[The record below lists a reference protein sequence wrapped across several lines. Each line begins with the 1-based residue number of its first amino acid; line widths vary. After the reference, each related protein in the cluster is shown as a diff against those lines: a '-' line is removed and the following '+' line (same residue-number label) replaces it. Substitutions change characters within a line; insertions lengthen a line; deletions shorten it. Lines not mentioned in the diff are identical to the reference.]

1 MFTTWISKGRYPR
14 PTGWEPAGAALALVS
29 VFLPRKTRGRYLG
42 VRCHTRI
49 VTKIGGDRETGCI
62 SKDQPGFAVQII
74 ILEDIPDS
82 VFSSDLG

>member
-1 MFTTWISKGRYPR
+1 MEITLG
-14 PTGWEPAGAALALVS
+14 TGVS
-29 VFLPRKTRGRYLG
+29 VFLPRKPRGIHLE

-82 VFSSDLG
+82 VQAPDLG